1 MEEPGEEEEAHA
13 LKTRKY
19 RKYNRMK
26 NAAYLCGI
34 LCILAGL
41 LLFVRNLGEDREAG
55 IEASDSL
62 QVLADEL
69 REEEKGTQ
77 QPFCVDGGRNIPGT
91 GKETQQAVLS
101 FYKDMEMPA
110 KRVEGRRYI
119 GILEIGS
126 LRLKLPVLD
135 TFSYRNIKVAPARF
149 FGSVYDDNLIL
160 LAHNYQSHFGKLHL
174 LQTGDEVSFTD
185 MDGNRFRYTVAQVEV
200 IGGMEREKLAEGD
213 FDLCLFTCT
222 LGGKNRVVVRCRRVE
237 ESP

>member
-1 MEEPGEEEEAHA
+1 MEESGEEEEAHA

-26 NAAYLCGI
+26 NAAYLFGI

-110 KRVEGRRYI
+110 KRVDRGAPPKASGVRYVFLPEYQ
-119 GILEIGS
+119 GCACTF
-126 LRLKLPVLD
+126 LRLCL
-135 TFSYRNIKVAPARF
+135 RR
-149 FGSVYDDNLIL
+149 
-160 LAHNYQSHFGKLHL
+160 QSHSACAQLSEPL
-174 LQTGDEVSFTD
+174 REASPLA
-185 MDGNRFRYTVAQVEV
+185 DG
-200 IGGMEREKLAEGD
+200 G
-213 FDLCLFTCT
+213 
-222 LGGKNRVVVRCRRVE
+222 
-237 ESP
+237 